1 MMKIKTLNLKPK
13 GGDMLKCYGPVLAIL
28 VVTLLVP
35 QQVLAEGQVW
45 GNDVLV
51 HQADHIYGFGMDQ
64 GDKDT
69 LYLVVAD
76 SSTTNLTDTSYI
88 YRSTDNGRNWSLR
101 VLNYSGRRG
110 KADIIAAK
118 GELDAIYKFEIIQ
131 KRLTC
136 LRYSYDLTGVHFS
149 IYISDLG
156 EDVVDFAVCQDLF
169 PDYWLYV
176 VYQTDEDSVIFK
188 RSRNFDTTWTDRAN
202 LTASTPIR
210 SKPSVAW
217 SSGSHLVVAGKTA
230 DNGIYTIRNTNSGN
244 SADWQDGQYPSG
256 LVDCDN
262 PVVAGSHTSPAD
274 SAVFWVFYER
284 YVPSLDPQRWL
295 LQYHW
300 STDACSTWSS
310 ISSPSDTSTG
320 NRVLPS
326 LHVLEENDVSNLTL
340 AYRYEIGAEPR
351 QIRYIYKQNAQSV
364 PSVWTVPYTG
374 VNDYAPDDS
383 PPHRAYTIRG
393 TDNSIGS
400 AVLYVR
406 SAYEDLYFDAFSFT
420 AVDNEVEDKPIR
432 RFSLDQNYPNPFN
445 PTTKIEF
452 VLSKSEQVKIEI
464 FNILGEKVKTLM
476 DQHLKAGRQLVEWD
490 GKDESGEE
498 VASGVYFYRLQ
509 TKDFTQTKKMVLI
522 R

>member
-1 MMKIKTLNLKPK
+1 
-13 GGDMLKCYGPVLAIL
+13 MLKRYILVLAIF
-28 VVTLLVP
+28 VIVLLFFR
-35 QQVLAEGQVW
+35 QAIAEEQMW

-51 HQADHIYGFGMDQ
+51 HQANYIYGFGMDQ

-76 SSTTNLTDTSYI
+76 SSTTNTIDTTYI
-88 YRSTDNGRNWSLR
+88 YRSTNNGKDWSYGGE
-101 VLNYSGRRG
+101 VYAGRRG

-118 GELDAIYKFEIIQ
+118 GDLNAVYVFEIIN
-131 KRLTC
+131 KRLVC
-136 LRYSYDLTGVHFS
+136 SRFSYGPTAIQLGTYV
-149 IYISDLG
+149 SDLG
-156 EDVVDFAVCQDLF
+156 EKVVDFEVCQNLVS
-169 PDYWLYV
+169 DYWLYV
-176 VYQTDEDSVIFK
+176 VYQTDLDSVIFK
-188 RSRNFDTTWTDRAN
+188 CSKNFDTTWVYRAN
-202 LTASTPIR
+202 LSASTPIR

-217 SSGSHLVVAGKTA
+217 SRGFHLVVAGKTA
-230 DNGIYTIRNTNSGN
+230 DNKIYTIRNNYGN
-244 SADWQDGQYPSG
+244 PVDWRNGQYPSG

-284 YVPSLDPQRWL
+284 YASLVPPRWI

-310 ISSPSDTSTG
+310 LWSLTDTSTG

-326 LHVLEENDVSNLTL
+326 LHVLKENDVSDITL
-340 AYRYEIGAEPR
+340 AYFYEGTSPH
-351 QIRYIYKQNAQSV
+351 QIRYIYLENAQSSPHNFW
-364 PSVWTVPYTG
+364 PSYSG
-374 VNDYAPDDS
+374 VNDYS
-383 PPHRAYTIRG
+383 PVALPHQKAYTIRTTG
-393 TDNSIGS
+393 NSIVS
-400 AVLYVR
+400 TVLYVD
-406 SAYEDLYFDAFSFT
+406 SSGGLYFDASSFT
-420 AVDNEVEDKPIR
+420 AVEDEVEDKPIR

-452 VLSKSEQVKIEI
+452 VLSKSGQVRIEI
-464 FNILGEKVKTLM
+464 FNILGEKVKTLA
-476 DQHLKAGRQLVEWD
+476 DQYVKAGHQMIEWD

-498 VASGVYFYRLQ
+498 VGSGVYFYRLQ